1 MPLHPEIQELLK
13 QIEAVGLP
21 PFSVITPQE
30 ARQRSARSA
39 ASLGSIRPPGVR
51 IHDEEL
57 PGPGGPLRL
66 RVFTPE
72 GLAGPLPGLVFF
84 HGGGWVVGSVE
95 NSEAECSRLALGAAA
110 VVLSVE
116 YRLAPEHR
124 FPAAVE
130 DAVAAFRW
138 VREHAERLGLVPE
151 RIGIGG
157 ESAGGNLAA
166 VTCLELRGTDA
177 APCMQLLIYPSTDSA
192 TDYAEKREVIPGLIT
207 PSDLKWFTDH
217 YLRSDADRS
226 DPRVSPNLA
235 PELSGLPHAIIAVA
249 GFDPLYAEGMAY
261 AARLQIAGVPLEI
274 LGFPD
279 LIHAFISFA
288 AVLPSCA
295 LAEEQIHA
303 RARAVLHG
311 PAPAATSL
319 PASDAAGGAAD
330 DAFAVSR

>member
-21 PFSVITPQE
+21 PLSAITPEE
-30 ARQRSARSA
+30 ARQRMALSA
-39 ASLGSIRPPGVR
+39 ASFGAIRPRGVR
-51 IHDEEL
+51 IHDEAL
-57 PGPGGPLRL
+57 PGPGGPIRL

-72 GLAGPLPGLVFF
+72 ELAGPLPGLVFL
-84 HGGGWVVGSVE
+84 HGGGWVIGSVE
-95 NSEAECSRLALGAAA
+95 HYDAECSRLALGAAA

-130 DAVAAFRW
+130 DTVAAFRW
-138 VREHAERLGLVPE
+138 VRDNAERLGLVPG

-157 ESAGGNLAA
+157 DSAGGNLAA

-177 APCMQLLIYPSTDSA
+177 APCMQLLIYPATDSA
-192 TDYAEKREVIPGLIT
+192 TDFAEKREALPGLLS
-207 PSDLKWFTDH
+207 PSDMKWFTDH

-235 PELSGLPHAIIAVA
+235 PDLSGLPHAIIAVA

-279 LIHAFISFA
+279 LIHGFITFA
-288 AVLPSCA
+288 SVLPSCA
-295 LAEEQIHA
+295 RAEEQIHA

-311 PAPAATSL
+311 PAPAATA
-319 PASDAAGGAAD
+319 PTTPGVADAAADEASAA
-330 DAFAVSR
+330 SR